1 MKAFFI
7 ELVLRRLIQKVF
19 SRILWGHMQWW
30 RLHCMGWRFNIISN
44 VYFCHR
50 IMNLRVGPNK
60 RKLLTFFIMALV
72 FFIYCYPTD
81 IWAPLNPTCWR
92 TCISLLLRMN
102 PALFREGALWETDQ
116 FSCLTSW
123 YIEKTTFLIYLI
135 MSPQNSAIHSCYRPM
150 QQGSIPSWE
159 ALFTRH
165 SRSEEAHGLLP
176 WACRATEWHQ

>member
-1 MKAFFI
+1 MTVTNSKFLIIFFNLSVSERSRKKGRKKKREREMKAFFI

-30 RLHCMGWRFNIISN
+30 QLHCMGWRFNVISN

-60 RKLLTFFIMALV
+60 RKLLTFFTMDLV

-102 PALFREGALWETDQ
+102 PTLFREGALWETDQ

-123 YIEKTTFLIYLI
+123 YIEKKHF
-135 MSPQNSAIHSCYRPM
+135 
-150 QQGSIPSWE
+150 
-159 ALFTRH
+159 
-165 SRSEEAHGLLP
+165 
-176 WACRATEWHQ
+176 